1 MLESE
6 ELGLILGLTS
16 QLTGPTL
23 GQPFLGLLSDG
34 ILDSAICRATT
45 ASGQWAFLTWSLFAA
60 LVNPVLVLPL
70 LLALIGLP
78 WLVRAIPYKRQISG
92 FGLLL
97 LLLYG
102 LTCSAPGIQLG
113 SRVLVGLLPADP
125 GRSADVIVVLGRG
138 PDLRL
143 ERVQVAAQLW
153 HSKRAPVVFASGTG
167 DAQPIGELLVQ
178 SGVMPEAVTG
188 EPCSRTTEEN
198 AQFTAAL
205 LKPQG
210 IQTILLVT
218 DPPHMLRSWLTFR
231 SFGFEVIPHPN
242 PLPAQL
248 TPHKEAFLLV
258 REYVGLASYG
268 VLGRFLPR
276 DVPPLS
282 AVS

>member
-1 MLESE
+1 MLELE
-6 ELGLILGLTS
+6 WLGLILGFT
-16 QLTGPTL
+16 QI
-23 GQPFLGLLSDG
+23 QPPPLALLLAG
-34 ILDSAICRATT
+34 VLDSTICRATT
-45 ASGQWAFLTWSLFAA
+45 ASGHWAFLTWSLAA
-60 LVNPVLVLPL
+60 LVNPSLVLPL
-70 LLALIGLP
+70 LLALILLP
-78 WLVRAIPYKRQISG
+78 WFLRTMPYKRQISG

-102 LTCSAPGIQLG
+102 LTCSTPGIQLG
-113 SRVLVGLLPADP
+113 SRALVALLPTDP
-125 GRSADVIVVLGRG
+125 GQNADAIVVLGRG

-153 HSKRAPVVFASGTG
+153 RSKRAPVVFASGTG
-167 DAQPIGELLVQ
+167 DAQPIGELLAQ
-178 SGVMPEAVTG
+178 AGVPPAAISG

-210 IQTILLVT
+210 IQKILLVT

-248 TPHKEAFLLV
+248 TLPKEAFLLV
-258 REYVGLASYG
+258 REYMGLASYG
-268 VLGRFLPR
+268 VLGRFSPR
-276 DVPPLS
+276 AAPPPA